1 MVIRSVFG
9 FLKKTNSDED
19 KQVKKFD
26 DEYRKKMIKQK
37 KEYLEF
43 KKKEG
48 DSDLVFN
55 EKDNNAK
62 DK

>member
-1 MVIRSVFG
+1 MVIRAIFG
-9 FLKKTNSDED
+9 FLKKTNSDEN

-26 DEYRKKMIKQK
+26 DEYKKKMIKQK

-43 KKKEG
+43 RKKEG
-48 DSDLVFN
+48 DSDLFFN
-55 EKDNNAK
+55 DKDNNTQ

>member
-1 MVIRSVFG
+1 MVIRAVFG
-9 FLKKTNSDED
+9 FLKKINSDED
-19 KQVKKFD
+19 EQVKKFD
-26 DEYRKKMIKQK
+26 DKYRKKMMKQK

-55 EKDNNAK
+55 EKDNK
-62 DK
+62 TQDK

>member
-1 MVIRSVFG
+1 MVIRAVFG
-9 FLKKTNSDED
+9 FLKKANSDE
-19 KQVKKFD
+19 QVKKFD
-26 DEYRKKMIKQK
+26 DKYRKKMMKQK

-55 EKDNNAK
+55 EKDNK
-62 DK
+62 TQDK

>member
-1 MVIRSVFG
+1 MVIRAVFG

-19 KQVKKFD
+19 EQVKKFD
-26 DEYRKKMIKQK
+26 DKYRKKMMKQK

-43 KKKEG
+43 KKKGG

-55 EKDNNAK
+55 EKDNK
-62 DK
+62 TQDK